1 MNNESK
7 MSVTQLTILTA
18 VNMMGSGII
27 MLPAKLAEVGG
38 LSIVSWLVTAI
49 GSMCLAYVF
58 AKCGMYSRK
67 QGGMNGYAE
76 YTFGKSGSFICS
88 TTYSFSL
95 VIANIAIATS
105 AVGYGSTFLGI
116 RLDPITTCM
125 ATIGILWLTTFPN
138 FGGASITGRIGT
150 LTIWGVILPIFTL
163 CTFGWFF
170 FSGNMYAT
178 NWNVH
183 DLPFGEA
190 ATNAITMTLWSFLG
204 MESACA
210 NCEKVKNPEKSVPVA
225 VLGGTFLC
233 AVVYII
239 STNIMFGI
247 LPAQEIF
254 ESSAPFGLAFAAMFN
269 NTVGHAVMGMMCIA
283 CLGSLLGWQ
292 FTVANVFKIA
302 ADVGDMPK
310 FFAVVTE
317 KGTPIRGMFILGAI
331 QTVLALM
338 TISPTLNEQF
348 EQLVNLATVTNIIPY
363 ILSMAAVTSILKSA
377 GRYQDV
383 KSTGFIAIIASVYSL
398 YACYASG
405 LEAMTYA
412 GLFTFACWTFFG
424 FIGDHFNHIS
434 GNIDG
439 GGVGNSS
446 LMGNGG

>member
-1 MNNESK
+1 MNSESK

-38 LSIVSWLVTAI
+38 LSIVSWLVTAL

-67 QGGMNGYAE
+67 QGGMNGFAE
-76 YTFGKSGSFICS
+76 YAFGKSGSFLCS

-116 RLDPITTCM
+116 HLDPIATCL
-125 ATIGILWLTTFPN
+125 ATIGVLWVTTLPN
-138 FGGASITGRIGT
+138 LGGASITGRIGSV
-150 LTIWGVILPIFTL
+150 TIWGVILPIFGL
-163 CTFGWFF
+163 CTIGWFF
-170 FSGNMYAT
+170 FSGSMYVA

-183 DLPFGEA
+183 DLPFGQA

-210 NCEKVKNPEKSVPVA
+210 NYEKVENPEKSVPVA
-225 VLGGTFLC
+225 VLGGTLLC
-233 AVVYII
+233 AVIYII
-239 STNIMFGI
+239 STNVMFGI
-247 LPAQEIF
+247 LPAQKIF
-254 ESSAPFGLAFAAMFN
+254 ESSAPFGLAFSAMFN
-269 NTVGHAVMGMMCIA
+269 GTAGQVVMGMMCVA

-292 FTVANVFKIA
+292 FTVANVFKIG
-302 ADVGDMPK
+302 ADAGYLPK
-310 FFAVVTE
+310 FFRVVTRA
-317 KGTPIRGMFILGAI
+317 GTPIRGMLILGI
-331 QTVLALM
+331 VQTLLAFM
-338 TISPTLNEQF
+338 SISPTLNEQF
-348 EQLVNLATVTNIIPY
+348 ERLVNLATITNIIPY
-363 ILSMAAVTSILKSA
+363 ILSMAAATIIMKAA

-383 KSTGFIAIIASVYSL
+383 KLTGFIAALASVYSL

-405 LEAMTYA
+405 YEAMTYG

-424 FIGDHFNHIS
+424 FIGDRFEGIPAPDDPQEVKVS
-434 GNIDG
+434 
-439 GGVGNSS
+439 
-446 LMGNGG
+446 